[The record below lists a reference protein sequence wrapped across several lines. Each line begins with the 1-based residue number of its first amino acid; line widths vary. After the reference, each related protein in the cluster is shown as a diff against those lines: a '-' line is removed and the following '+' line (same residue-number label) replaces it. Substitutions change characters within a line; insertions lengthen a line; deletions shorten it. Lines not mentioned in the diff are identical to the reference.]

1 MRLIL
6 SGGALFMLACL
17 DPALAQDR
25 SPAAGAPV
33 AFAPV
38 TGLPTPLQ
46 STSGRF
52 SSLNPTKRS
61 SCSISKVTGRVVSP
75 HLIMV
80 NENFCGKGQSGNV
93 LVNVEFANAGDAAQM
108 VVGKQVTLAANFKDA
123 EESRTSQFYANYL
136 IAEKARLVDAGT
148 NTPPTSAFTSYM
160 ICQPPE
166 LDALAG
172 KLGSELCV
180 QSTLVQNLAATAPAL
195 QAAARAPVKVAAE
208 DDVPGDP
215 NAIVCRQDLE
225 RSDVHLSSIACA
237 RGSYWDWYRS
247 KWRDHLYFAAAPP

>member
-1 MRLIL
+1 MRVIL
-6 SGGALFMLACL
+6 AGGALILLVCHA
-17 DPALAQDR
+17 PALAQ
-25 SPAAGAPV
+25 SPAGAPV

-61 SCSISKVTGRVVSP
+61 SCSVSKVSGRVVSA
-75 HLIMV
+75 HLVMV

-93 LVNVEFANAGDAAQM
+93 LLNVEFANPADAAQM
-108 VVGKQVTLAANFKDA
+108 AVGRHVTLAANFKNA
-123 EESRTSQFYANYL
+123 EEDRTSQFYANYL
-136 IAEKARLVDAGT
+136 IAEKARLVDISA
-148 NTPPTSAFTSYM
+148 NTPPEPAFTSYM

-166 LDALAG
+166 LDALAA
-172 KLGSELCV
+172 KLGGELCV
-180 QSTLVQNLAATAPAL
+180 QSTLVQALATTGPAL
-195 QAAARAPVKVAAE
+195 EAASRAPVKVAVE

-225 RSDVHLSSIACA
+225 RSDIHLHSIACA